1 VKAIPPRP
9 GFDWSG
15 DERAELRRL
24 EQLCDASQDWSLEC
38 SHTDAGDP
46 WCIIYDQRQQGIIL
60 RIARIDRQYGSFGRA
75 SNAPRKARSWRSPS
89 TSLSRG

>member
-1 VKAIPPRP
+1 MKAIPPRP

-24 EQLCDASQDWSLEC
+24 AQLCDASQDWCLEC

-46 WCIIYDQRQQGIIL
+46 WWSSTISNEAKKRIDNWMQRQ
-60 RIARIDRQYGSFGRA
+60 R
-75 SNAPRKARSWRSPS
+75 RKARAP
-89 TSLSRG
+89 T